1 MSFKTIK
8 NDQNSLVIIKKSKFY
23 ISINKVNTKKE
34 VSMLL
39 KKYQDEYSDATH
51 ICYAY
56 IIGPQ
61 SNYMKAQDDVEPNG
75 TAGLPILNMIK
86 TKALTNVII
95 FVIRYFGGIK
105 LGAGGL
111 IRAYT
116 QCAKE
121 IIELCEIINL
131 QKYFYY
137 KVTYKLKDTKFASQ
151 ILASIDYEKLSE
163 NYDSNSVVLEIR
175 SLIKIDIYTSHI
187 QFVFVKN
194 DY

>member
-61 SNYMKAQDDVEPNG
+61 SNYMKAQDDGEPNG

-116 QCAKE
+116 QCSKE